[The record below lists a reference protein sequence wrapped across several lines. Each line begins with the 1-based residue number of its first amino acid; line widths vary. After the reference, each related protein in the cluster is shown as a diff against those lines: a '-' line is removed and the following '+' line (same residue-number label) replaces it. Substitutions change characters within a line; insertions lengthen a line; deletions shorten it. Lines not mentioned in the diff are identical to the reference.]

1 MIYVTDIFIVGFTY
15 LFMTTFEN
23 ALHKAS
29 HYKESGRLYRW
40 HKIHHTDYPVTR
52 LESDTYIDS
61 SGWYDNMFGVYIILT
76 IGVFCMSSSTNRVA
90 TIVSSEI
97 IAYSLMLDYFHQQF
111 HLTNSRFKH
120 YKWFQKLK
128 RYHLLHH
135 KKQKMNYN
143 FFTNKVDKLGNSYL
157 SDKERFKIV
166 ASNS

>member
-111 HLTNSRFKH
+111 HLTNSRWKN
-120 YKWFQKLK
+120 YKWFQRLK

-135 KKQKMNYN
+135 QKQKTNYN
-143 FFTNKVDKLGNSYL
+143 FFTDKVDKIQNTYL
-157 SDKERFKIV
+157 LDKV
-166 ASNS
+166 S